1 MTDREKLKVFFEK
14 KSVSN
19 KNKNYYFVGLSS
31 PPGGVVDFALKI
43 I

>member
-19 KNKNYYFVGLSS
+19 KNKNYYFVVFAENY
-31 PPGGVVDFALKI
+31 PP
-43 I
+43 